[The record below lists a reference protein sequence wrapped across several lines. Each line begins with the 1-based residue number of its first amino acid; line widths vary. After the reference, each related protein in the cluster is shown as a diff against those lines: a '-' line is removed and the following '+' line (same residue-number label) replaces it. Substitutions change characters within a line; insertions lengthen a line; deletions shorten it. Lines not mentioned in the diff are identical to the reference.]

1 MVYLRSRH
9 VQLGKD
15 ILIHYGQVEGFQG
28 SKERKK
34 QENEQLKQSRKV
46 RKNKKHVGLFNSH
59 DICYKPVYH

>member
-28 SKERKK
+28 SKER
-34 QENEQLKQSRKV
+34 NRKMSNL
-46 RKNKKHVGLFNSH
+46 NKVER
-59 DICYKPVYH
+59 

>member
-1 MVYLRSRH
+1 MVNLRSRH

-46 RKNKKHVGLFNSH
+46 RKKQEARWF
-59 DICYKPVYH
+59 I